1 MASIK
6 LSLANTKKNDGTQ
19 PLYFILSHGNR
30 TARIAT
36 NVSVCADQWDKRK
49 TQVTNHPQ
57 KRQLN
62 LMLNQRKFDLE
73 QTLYNIAASRSVRSL
88 SATQLKDLIV
98 AKMTGEEDSV
108 SVRSLFDKIMSLKER
123 RNTIL
128 LYRQTMV
135 NMERYDP
142 AILDGR
148 LENIDY
154 DWLMSF
160 ERWLPCATN
169 TKAAYFTR
177 LRALFNYAI
186 NAGYTTAYPF
196 RSFKIKTAKTRKRNL
211 SVDRLRSFI
220 FGDGYT
226 KTQKQYVDFFA
237 LQFMLIGINLVDFVE
252 NISVVNGR
260 IEYIRAKTGR
270 SYSIKVEKEM
280 IPLIE
285 RFHYNDE
292 LQMQKSG
299 VRTFTRRY
307 NYALTDMADIT
318 SYWSRHSWAT
328 IAASLDIPKD
338 VIAAAL
344 GHGGYSVTDIYIEFD
359 MKKVDEANRKVIDF
373 VWYNKL

>member
-6 LSLANTKKNDGTQ
+6 LSLAKTKKNDGTQ
-19 PLYFILSHGNR
+19 PLYYILSHGNR

-36 NVSVCADQWDKRK
+36 NISVAADQWDKK
-49 TQVTNHPQ
+49 KLQVTNHPQ
-57 KRQLN
+57 KKQLN
-62 LMLNQRKFDLE
+62 LMLTQRKFDIE
-73 QTLYNIAASRSVRSL
+73 QTLYNIASSRSVRSL
-88 SATQLKDLIV
+88 TATQLKDLVV
-98 AKMTGEEDSV
+98 AKINGEDESIN
-108 SVRSLFDKIMSLKER
+108 VRSLFEKIVSLKER
-123 RNTIL
+123 RNTIM

-135 NMERYDP
+135 NMEKYDP

-160 ERWLPCATN
+160 ERWLNCATN

-196 RSFKIKTAKTRKRNL
+196 RTFKIKTAQTRKRNL
-211 SVDRLRSFI
+211 SIDKLRSFI
-220 FGDGYT
+220 FNT
-226 KTQKQYVDFFA
+226 EHPPKRQVFVDFFS
-237 LQFMLIGINLVDFVE
+237 LQFLLIGINIIDFIE
-252 NISVVNGR
+252 NIAIVNGR
-260 IEYIRAKTGR
+260 VEYIRAKTGR
-270 SYSIKVEKEM
+270 AYSIKVEQEM
-280 IPLIE
+280 MPLLE
-285 RFHYNDE
+285 RFYTNDE
-292 LQMQKSG
+292 LNLKEYG
-299 VRTFTRRY
+299 VRRFTQRY
-307 NYALTDMADIT
+307 NFALKDMENIT

-344 GHGGYSVTDIYIEFD
+344 GHGGNTVTDIYIDFD
-359 MKKVDEANRKVIDF
+359 RKKIDEANRKVIDY